1 MFLWLPI
8 VSGGWLLIGRFIME
22 TLDSINDISVSSDSY
37 RTILPAYTSK
47 SQYLLRNG
55 FSQLKE
61 DMGFTQIRLYCF
73 KKTRG
78 RVFHI
83 MTNEDVKGAKV
94 LKFFTSS
101 NNMPKAYGS
110 FSILPDDNSSLVV
123 NCGKWGYPN
132 SDRWGHGNML
142 TNSRL
147 FIRAMTW
154 VSVPRFYR
162 LKGPKYHCDDND
174 NLNPSIGDTWQV
186 FVQWFINSYWIWL
199 SMWYEELCRSKK
211 VSYRRRR
218 LTPSFKTA

>member
-1 MFLWLPI
+1 
-8 VSGGWLLIGRFIME
+8 ME

-37 RTILPAYTSK
+37 RTILPAYTSN

-83 MTNEDVKGAKV
+83 MTNEDVKGANV

-101 NNMPKAYGS
+101 NNMPKAYGF
-110 FSILPDDNSSLVV
+110 FSLLPDDNSSLAV
-123 NCGKWGYPN
+123 NCSKWGYQN

-154 VSVPRFYR
+154 ASVPRIYR
-162 LKGPKYHCDDND
+162 LKGLKYHCDDND
-174 NLNPSIGDTWQV
+174 NLNPSISDTW
-186 FVQWFINSYWIWL
+186 
-199 SMWYEELCRSKK
+199 
-211 VSYRRRR
+211 
-218 LTPSFKTA
+218 